1 MTAYSHLHPM
11 DFPHLNGFRRL
22 GTALGRQRGPRRGGG
37 EVDLCG
43 AKVEAT
49 TGDGASVMVGMAD
62 V

>member
-1 MTAYSHLHPM
+1 M

-22 GTALGRQRGPRRGGG
+22 GTALGRQIGPRRGGG
-37 EVDLCG
+37 EVDLGG

-49 TGDGASVMVGMAD
+49 TGDGVSVMAGMAD